1 MTEEKIK
8 ELYERYGR
16 SILQMAARYQL
27 QAEQRDEV
35 CQQAFVKLYSCG
47 CADWSE
53 EQIKA
58 WLLVSADIL
67 ARNAAGRLI
76 TNVPAAVAGLLL
88 EQMHRFI

>member
-58 WLLVSADIL
+58 WLLMSADIL
-67 ARNAAGRLI
+67 ARNAAGR
-76 TNVPAAVAGLLL
+76 
-88 EQMHRFI
+88 

>member
-58 WLLVSADIL
+58 WLQHCSGRGICDQPHSVECHSDID
-67 ARNAAGRLI
+67 G
-76 TNVPAAVAGLLL
+76 
-88 EQMHRFI
+88 Q